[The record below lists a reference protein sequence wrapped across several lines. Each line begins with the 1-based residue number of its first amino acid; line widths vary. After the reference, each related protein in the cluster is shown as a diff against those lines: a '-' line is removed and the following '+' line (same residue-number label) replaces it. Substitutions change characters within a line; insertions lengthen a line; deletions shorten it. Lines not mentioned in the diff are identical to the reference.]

1 MEQLSKSCWI
11 DECGLFG
18 SFAHVEG
25 GRQST
30 KSHEPTRSTGPEL
43 ILKDEVYQIVGA
55 ALDVYH
61 QLGREFLEPVYQE
74 AMEIELSR
82 RDIRFEAQKR
92 LTVYYKGQAL
102 SKKYIADLVCFDQI
116 IAELK
121 VCECLTGREE
131 AQILNYMKVTHSR
144 VGLLLNF
151 GSPVRLEWKRYVI

>member
-1 MEQLSKSCWI
+1 MWFI
-11 DECGLFG
+11 G
-18 SFAHVEG
+18 SFVVSKRRKAIHEIT
-25 GRQST
+25 RNDT
-30 KSHEPTRSTGPEL
+30 KDGPEL
-43 ILKDEVYQIVGA
+43 ILKDEVYRIVGA
-55 ALDVYH
+55 TLDVYH
-61 QLGREFLEPVYQE
+61 QLGRGFLEPVYQE

-102 SKKYIADLVCFDQI
+102 SKEYIADLVCFGQI

-131 AQILNYMKVTHSR
+131 AQILNYMKVTHSQ

-151 GSPVRLEWKRYVI
+151 GSSVRLEWKRYVI